1 MSNQNNVFNDNEIN
15 RIYSMLLLALKDLED
30 QKMIYLENEVNE
42 FIKNEIDLS
51 KKTILDWAQDKLDP
65 DFLKELQEIII
76 NNKMLSDA
84 IQEIFFEK
92 MLA

>member
-1 MSNQNNVFNDNEIN
+1 
-15 RIYSMLLLALKDLED
+15 
-30 QKMIYLENEVNE
+30 MIYLENEVNE